1 MKELSKMT
9 LFRIALLLSAVALA
23 APARAEDPPARGGKM
38 RVYIGTYTGAK
49 SKGIYVLE
57 LDLATGALS
66 APVLAAQTANPSF
79 LAIHPS
85 RRFLYAV
92 GELDN
97 FKGKKGGA
105 VTAFAIDAKTGKL
118 TQLNQ
123 QSSGGAGPC
132 HLVVDAKGKN
142 VLVANYGGGSVAVLP
157 IDADGKVRE
166 ASSFIQHKGSSVDKG
181 RQEGPHGHSINL
193 DAANRFAVA
202 ADLGLD
208 KVLVYKFD
216 ADKGTLTPNTP
227 PSASVAPGSGPRHFA
242 FQPNGRHAY
251 VINEMKSTV
260 TAFDYDA
267 EKGVLKPIQTLSTL
281 PRPVKGNSTAEVQVH
296 PSGKFVYGSNRGH
309 NSIAIFTVDSKTGQ
323 LTAAGHQATGGKTPR
338 NFGIDPTGKWLLAA
352 NQDSDTITVFRIDAK
367 TGKLEPTEHKA
378 EVGKPVCVKM
388 IPVRP

>member
-1 MKELSKMT
+1 MT
-9 LFRIALLLSAVALA
+9 LFRIALLLSAVGLTV
-23 APARAEDPPARGGKM
+23 PARAEEAPARSGKM
-38 RVYIGTYTGAK
+38 RVYVGTYTGGK
-49 SKGIYVLE
+49 SKGIYVVE
-57 LDLATGALS
+57 LDPATGALS

-85 RRFLYAV
+85 HRFLYAV

-105 VTAFAIDAKTGKL
+105 VTAFAIDPKTGKL

-123 QSSGGAGPC
+123 QSSRGNGPC

-142 VLVANYGGGSVAVLP
+142 VLVANYGGGSVAALP
-157 IDADGKVRE
+157 IDADGKLRE
-166 ASSFIQHKGSSVDKG
+166 ASSFIQHKGSSVDRG
-181 RQEGPHGHSINL
+181 RQEGPHAHSINL
-193 DAANRFAVA
+193 DAANHFAVA

-216 ADKGTLTPNTP
+216 ADKGTLTPNAP
-227 PSASVAPGSGPRHFA
+227 PSASVPPGSGPRHFA
-242 FQPNGRHAY
+242 FHPDRRHAY

-267 EKGVLKPIQTLSTL
+267 DNGVLKPVQTLSTL
-281 PRPVKGNSTAEVQVH
+281 PEPVKGNSTAEVQVH

-309 NSIAIFTVDSKTGQ
+309 NSIAIFTVDAKTGR

-352 NQDSDTITVFRIDAK
+352 NQDSGTITVFRIDAR

-378 EVGKPVCVKM
+378 EVGMPVCVKF
-388 IPVRP
+388 IP